1 LKSLMSLVRTILN
14 EIGNRCDASTTD
26 DYKTIV
32 GRVEHEGLSFLTI
45 TLANLGKDFQK
56 SLDQGFVA
64 PSAFTGFSRAGA
76 LPRFLGGLL
85 ELVFDKRTGV
95 LLNDPSI
102 DAIAGIYQLL
112 AMFAKI
118 ELDCTENRVKA
129 AYAAYVQCER
139 DIKISDK
146 HFSDELR
153 KDFIKTSSLLFSGV
167 FSQVSIMINNRDLI
181 PHHGPGAT
189 AEKLSSN
196 KKYVSMHW
204 NSRLEDMFP
213 HMENMYPNYLA
224 ALEEP
229 FGLVDIREPGDE
241 LPVRV
246 IHVPKTLK
254 TPRIIGIEPTHMQYM
269 QQALKDALVPRLE
282 SDKLVG
288 SMIGFTDQLPNQEM
302 ARQGSYDG
310 SLATL
315 DLSEASDRVSNQH
328 VLALF
333 AAWPLLSEAVQ
344 ATRSR
349 KADVP
354 GKGVIRLSKFASMGS
369 ALCFPVEAMVFLTI
383 VFMGISRSLNTPV
396 SEKLLKKFIGR
407 VRVYGDD
414 IIVPREH
421 AEAVATTLELLG
433 YKVNTTKSFW
443 TGKFRE
449 SCGGDFYGGEWITP
463 IRLRRMLPR
472 QWQQPDEVVSFS
484 SFRNQLY
491 KAGYWETV
499 AWCDAYLENIL
510 GGVYPYVEETS
521 NAVGRHTFLSLPEAE
536 RMCPNL
542 HRPMVKAYV
551 RKDKLPNDNLDGYGA
566 LMKFFIKKGENPTFN
581 KEHLIVAGR
590 PLASRMIKRWTYRD

>member
-1 LKSLMSLVRTILN
+1 MSLVRTILN
-14 EIGNRCDASTTD
+14 EIGDRCDASTID
-26 DYKTIV
+26 DYKTIAD
-32 GRVEHEGLSFLTI
+32 RVENEGLSFLTI

-85 ELVFDKRTGV
+85 GLVFDKRTGV
-95 LLNDPSI
+95 LLKHPNL
-102 DAIAGIYQLL
+102 DAITGIYQLL

-118 ELDCTENRVKA
+118 ELDCTEARVKA
-129 AYAAYVQCER
+129 AYAAYLQCEL
-139 DIKISDK
+139 DIKVSDK
-146 HFSDELR
+146 GFTDEVRKSFSHV
-153 KDFIKTSSLLFSGV
+153 SSLLFSGV
-167 FSQVSIMINNRDLI
+167 FSKVTAVINANDLI

-196 KKYVSMHW
+196 KKYTSMHW
-204 NSRLEDMFP
+204 NSRLESTFP
-213 HMENMYPNYLA
+213 HMEFMYPNWMS
-224 ALEEP
+224 ALEQP
-229 FGLVDIREPGDE
+229 FGLVDIREPGRE
-241 LPVRV
+241 LPSRV

-269 QQALKDALVPRLE
+269 QQALKDEFVPRLE
-282 SDKLVG
+282 TDKLVG
-288 SMIGFTDQLPNQEM
+288 SMIGFTDQLPNQAL

-328 VLALF
+328 VLAMF
-333 AAWPLLSEAVQ
+333 SAWPLLSEAIQ

-354 GKGVIRLSKFASMGS
+354 GHGVIRLSKFASMGS
-369 ALCFPVEAMVFLTI
+369 ALCFPVESMIFLTI
-383 VFMGISRSLNTPV
+383 VFMGIGTSLNTPV
-396 SEKLLKKFIGR
+396 SEKLIKSFIGR

-421 AEAVATTLELLG
+421 AEAVATTLSLLG

-449 SCGGDFYGGEWITP
+449 SCGGDFYDGEWITP

-491 KAGYWETV
+491 KAGYWKTV
-499 AWCDAYLENIL
+499 AWCDTYLENIL
-510 GGVYPYVEETS
+510 GGVYPYVSETS
-521 NAVGRHTFLSLPEAE
+521 NAVGRHTFLPLLEAD
-536 RMCPNL
+536 RMCPYL

-551 RKDKLPNDNLDGYGA
+551 RKDKLPNDNLEGYGA
-566 LMKFFIKKGENPTFN
+566 LMKFFLKKGDLPVFS
-581 KEHLIVAGR
+581 KDHLIAAGR